1 MPGAQNGSSQDG
13 MSRGG
18 LLDKIRL
25 LLEEEGVIDS
35 MPRLVAVPLPIAVSL
50 EQAAA
55 LLGVAPSTLQDF
67 IRSGKLRTFRL
78 GRRVLIRLD
87 ALDEF
92 SKSLEDEEA
101 ARFC

>member
-1 MPGAQNGSSQDG
+1 MSGAQNGSKRESIP
-13 MSRGG
+13 RGG

-35 MPRLVAVPLPIAVSL
+35 TPRLVAVPLPIAVSL

-55 LLGVAPSTLQDF
+55 LLAVAPSTLQEYT
-67 IRSGKLRTFRL
+67 RSGQLRSFRL

-87 ALDEF
+87 ALDKF
-92 SKSLEDEEA
+92 SKSLEDEESE
-101 ARFC
+101 RYC